1 MKSAES
7 IQSHIRQELTLAIDG
22 KAAKA
27 GEQQWRT
34 GIPGAILEGRIS
46 VLQELLDWIE
56 RE

>member
-7 IQSHIRQELTLAIDG
+7 IQEHIREELARAMEGT
-22 KAAKA
+22 AAKA
-27 GEQQWRT
+27 GEQSWRT